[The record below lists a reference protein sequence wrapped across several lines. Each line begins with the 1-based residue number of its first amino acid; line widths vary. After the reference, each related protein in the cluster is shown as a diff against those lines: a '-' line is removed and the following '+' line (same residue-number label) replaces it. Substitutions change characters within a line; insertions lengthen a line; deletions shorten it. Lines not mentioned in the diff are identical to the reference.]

1 MAKQYLAV
9 IRESEF
15 DPKLVTEKMWN
26 DAMAAHA
33 ALAAAVEEAGG
44 SVLFSGG
51 LDAGNAVA
59 ITPGSDGKPAVFSDG
74 PFAETK
80 EINHGFHLLE
90 LPDEADARALATMIH
105 SGGDVEFYPVM
116 TEADEPR

>member
-33 ALAAAVEEAGG
+33 ALAAAG
-44 SVLFSGG
+44 
-51 LDAGNAVA
+51 VA
-59 ITPGSDGKPAVFSDG
+59 
-74 PFAETK
+74 
-80 EINHGFHLLE
+80 
-90 LPDEADARALATMIH
+90 
-105 SGGDVEFYPVM
+105 
-116 TEADEPR
+116 